1 MKSIKKI
8 LIIAASVIG
17 SLIALFAVL
26 VVTLMLSYTADNR
39 IASSPDRIAR
49 NAGFKLPG
57 YEVLDYSDNF
67 DRGSSA
73 WSCTE
78 WTLSLKDPVPEK
90 LREKL
95 NLLSIRDGQWSYDM
109 SRDTYHYVRELKGM
123 NDSPEV
129 QISVDCK
136 TGTVKM
142 YYTWWDFLS

>member
-1 MKSIKKI
+1 MRIKKTI
-8 LIIAASVIG
+8 SITGIAIG
-17 SLIALFAVL
+17 SVLALYVTFM
-26 VVTLMLSYTADNR
+26 VVLMLSCTSDNR
-39 IASSPDRIAR
+39 IAASPERIAR
-49 NAGFKLPG
+49 RAGFNLPG
-57 YEVLDYSDNF
+57 YEVLDYRDNS

-78 WTLSLKDPVPEK
+78 WTLSLKNPVSPK
-90 LREKL
+90 LRDKL
-95 NLLSIRDGQWSYDM
+95 NELYIKDAQWRYDM